1 MKNKQTRPIKK
12 GISNIERSQQ
22 TFAQLIAVARKLF
35 STRGY
40 SHTSLEE
47 IVRKAGMTRGA
58 LYHHFEGKKGIFVA
72 VFENALSEIA
82 NRVIQ
87 VDKSNPSY
95 WEKFISCTY
104 AFCEACLDSDL
115 QQIVLIDGP
124 AVLGWDVW
132 RRIDE
137 AKTLNILRTHL
148 KELLNRG
155 IIKPLPLEPL
165 THLVS
170 GAVNE
175 SVLWISGFE
184 DPKKAFDEAWST
196 MNAFLGSLRK

>member
-1 MKNKQTRPIKK
+1 MKNRQTRSTKK
-12 GISNIERSQQ
+12 GISNNERSQQ

-35 STRGY
+35 SAHGY

-87 VDKSNPSY
+87 VDKSKRSF

-104 AFCEACLDSDL
+104 AFYEACLDSDL
-115 QQIVLIDGP
+115 QRIVLIDGP

-148 KELLNRG
+148 KELLDRG

-165 THLVS
+165 THLIS

-175 SVLWISGFE
+175 SVLWIGGSE

-196 MNAFLGSLRK
+196 MNAFLGSLRN